1 MEFTRI
7 FSMSRFFPFFLSPK
21 TLSVVPSEKYL
32 VLKEKKNE
40 NNVSKAVG
48 NPWLCHKEL
57 TTYCKTHR
65 CRPTRDP
72 CRSSYRVT
80 IIP

>member
-1 MEFTRI
+1 
-7 FSMSRFFPFFLSPK
+7 MSRFFPFFLSPK

-57 TTYCKTHR
+57 TTA
-65 CRPTRDP
+65 RPIAAVRQGILVEVP
-72 CRSSYRVT
+72 IGLPSFHSFC
-80 IIP
+80 